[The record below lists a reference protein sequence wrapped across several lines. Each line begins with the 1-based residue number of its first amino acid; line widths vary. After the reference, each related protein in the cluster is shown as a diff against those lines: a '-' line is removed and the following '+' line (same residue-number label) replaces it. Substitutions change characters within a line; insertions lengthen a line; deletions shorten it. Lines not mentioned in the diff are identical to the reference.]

1 VIERTFHVAGTAELS
16 VRIPSG
22 RIELSEGETGV
33 VKIAVVTKDPDFVV
47 EQRGDLIDAYSE
59 AEGRWN
65 GSKRAEVYAELPRGS
80 HATLRCASAYVG
92 STVELGKAEIKSAS
106 GDIDISAADKVIIKT
121 ASGDTTLGVVGHAL
135 RFSSASGDLRIEQNT
150 HGSVVVSTA
159 SGDVHID
166 DTDAVLEINTV
177 SGDVFIDRYTGKSA
191 SLKTM
196 SGSVDLGIPGG
207 TKVDLDVSL
216 LSGKVRLPPQTD
228 TVSTDRRMSLK
239 VKSVS
244 GDLTINRV

>member
-1 VIERTFHVAGTAELS
+1 LS

-22 RIELSEGETGV
+22 RIELAKGETGV
-33 VKIAVVTKDPDFVV
+33 VKVTVVTKDPDFVV
-47 EQRGDLIDAYSE
+47 EQRGDLIDVYSD

-65 GSKRAEVYAELPRGS
+65 GSKRAEVYAELPPGS
-80 HATLRCASAYVG
+80 HATLRCASADIG

-106 GDIDISAADKVIIKT
+106 GDIDIDTAEKVIIKT
-121 ASGDTTLGVVGHAL
+121 ASGDATIGFVAQAL
-135 RFSSASGDLRIEQNT
+135 RFNSASGDLRVQQEV

-191 SLKTM
+191 AVKTM
-196 SGSVDLGIPGG
+196 SGSVDVGIPSG

-216 LSGKVRLPPQTD
+216 LSGKVRLPPKTD
-228 TVSTDRRMSLK
+228 TVTTDRRMSLK
-239 VKSVS
+239 MKSVS
-244 GDLTINRV
+244 GSLTINRI